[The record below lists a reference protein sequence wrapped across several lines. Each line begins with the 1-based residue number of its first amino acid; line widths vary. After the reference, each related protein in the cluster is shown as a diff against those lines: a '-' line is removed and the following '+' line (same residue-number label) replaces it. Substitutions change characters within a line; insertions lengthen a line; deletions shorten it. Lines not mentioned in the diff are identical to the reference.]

1 MHRSIAEELDEELLA
16 GDVYRKQNHGDGAG
30 IRTLDSAG
38 MSRVLLPL
46 SYTVSQA

>member
-1 MHRSIAEELDEELLA
+1 MRSRE
-16 GDVYRKQNHGDGAG
+16 GMKKNGGGVG

-46 SYTVSQA
+46 SYAAT